1 MRNVNCQVLFAS
13 SSASQNG
20 IQIDSN
26 QLVSA
31 SFQFVFGDTSSV
43 GTCKIQASNDI
54 CNDRYQANLFTVTNW
69 TDIPNMSVSSVS
81 GASQIL
87 TIPNCSYR
95 WLRAV
100 YTSTSGGSTTVTSNM
115 DALSI

>member
-1 MRNVNCQVLFAS
+1 MRNVNVQALLGS
-13 SSASQNG
+13 NSANQNG
-20 IQIDSN
+20 LQIDSN

-31 SFQFVFGDTSSV
+31 SFQFYFGDTSSV

-54 CNDRYQANLFTVTNW
+54 YQDRYQPGNFTVSHW
-69 TDIPNMSVSSVS
+69 TDIPNQSVVS
-81 GASQIL
+81 TSGVSQIL
-87 TIPNCSYR
+87 TISNCSYR

-100 YTSTSGGSTTVTSNM
+100 YTSTSGGSTTVTANM